1 MVRRNKIRSV
11 RYAIA
16 MAVSL
21 LCLLLSIAV
30 PITKAAHRESPPAA
44 GAGRALARFVIADFD
59 GDEKPDY
66 VTVDVNQSHLHLT
79 DYSIRLR
86 LSRGFES
93 AIGITAPSGGLQLSS
108 RDVNGDNILDVVV
121 RTALDSNLVAV
132 LINDGNG
139 NFSLA
144 KPELFPGLQ
153 NEAAFHFNGEIAH
166 VPEQVL
172 TLPSRSLNGVLAEN
186 VCERRLK
193 NVSEPRQPEGKAE
206 FSDFSYQS
214 DFGRS
219 PPECR

>member
-1 MVRRNKIRSV
+1 MVRINQIRNFG
-11 RYAIA
+11 YAIT
-16 MAVSL
+16 MAASL
-21 LCLLLSIAV
+21 LCLVLGIAA
-30 PITKAAHRESPPAA
+30 PIAKAAEREPMPAA
-44 GAGRALARFVIADFD
+44 DSGRVLSRFVIADFD

-66 VTVDVNQSHLHLT
+66 ATVDVNQSHIRLT
-79 DYSIRLR
+79 DYSIRLK

-121 RTALDSNLVAV
+121 RTAFDSNLVAV

-139 NFSLA
+139 KFSLA

-153 NEAAFHFNGEIAH
+153 NEPDSYLNEQSSR
-166 VPEQVL
+166 VPERVL
-172 TLPSRSLNGVLAEN
+172 TLPSRSQNGELAEN
-186 VCERRLK
+186 AREERLK
-193 NVSEPRQPEGKAE
+193 NVSEPLKAKGKAE

-214 DFGRS
+214 DSGRS